1 MAGSIREVKGKISSV
16 GNMKQI
22 TSVMKLIAAANLKK
36 ARYQLEATM
45 PFYEKVKN
53 IMADILMHT
62 TQIDNIYFHQRDAKK
77 DKKSAYFIITGD
89 KGLAGSYNN
98 NIIKL
103 AKQHVDKSP
112 ESLLMVAGQV
122 GRNHFLKQK
131 YNVDAS
137 FNYPVQKP
145 SIIRAREISN
155 ILLELFRTEQVD
167 RVYLIYTKM
176 NSTIELIPQ
185 VVRLFPMQWDAIRED
200 LNILPAS
207 VTNAKGYGYEFEYEP
222 SVQEVFNVLVPKY
235 VDFMIYFA
243 LVQSSTS
250 EQSARMTAMDN
261 ATTNAEEILKKLQ
274 LDYNRARQ
282 FAITQEILEVI
293 GGATAI
299 S

>member
-1 MAGSIREVKGKISSV
+1 
-16 GNMKQI
+16 
-22 TSVMKLIAAANLKK
+22 
-36 ARYQLEATM
+36 
-45 PFYEKVKN
+45 
-53 IMADILMHT
+53 
-62 TQIDNIYFHQRDAKK
+62 
-77 DKKSAYFIITGD
+77 
-89 KGLAGSYNN
+89 
-98 NIIKL
+98 
-103 AKQHVDKSP
+103 
-112 ESLLMVAGQV
+112 MVAGQV